1 VNQNGC
7 NMTHGFPESYL
18 LHFEVASGPI
28 SITYICKRKCDMT
41 DFTFRVI
48 TKKYKKVL
56 DDRRIDTT
64 ETCRFPMKMVAH
76 PNILKCYDAFEAEG
90 VFGTV
95 SEYCPGGT
103 MEDFV
108 LEPSNS
114 YTNASLHRFCA
125 RLGALFRQIM
135 GACQYL
141 HEQIECVHGN
151 IKLTNIFFKDTKR
164 THALL
169 GDLEAMKM
177 IKMIRD
183 ATKPPNGKYVGTCLY
198 VAPEVIAGGNV
209 SPKSDIYAVGACV
222 YIALDKS
229 GPFEGMSGRYV
240 DLVESAVEKDP
251 TVRLLNFNE
260 PTIPIPVQEFLDKSV
275 DGSPEKRMSAR
286 ELLTTTWLTGEL
298 DEGASQIVD
307 ADDATRLLV
316 TSDEGRDLDWELSK
330 VILVSLMR
338 RVRRVRLIGC
348 VVGLAPAEKRARL
361 CKGTLV
367 ELGMESVPVA
377 MGDERVV
384 GHELHISPH
393 ELEVPYLARE
403 ESLYKGNGVA
413 LCEEMLSRSPDKT
426 VTFMMQ
432 SGPTDIWKCLEA
444 LPNLFMRKVAR
455 VIVRSEVQA
464 ASGELCLSED
474 GAILPEVT
482 TASSTD
488 REHMQRLFRALQD
501 LGVPMTVVTR
511 FASYAAKLPFAVYD
525 TLGRTHHPVGQRLMK
540 AQERAIQF
548 LWDRCLMPPGD
559 PMRKGLPDRCDK
571 VWFSKL
577 FLGGGKGLTK
587 GKGDSIWDLCTEV
600 AAFSAVQMVAG
611 VPELK
616 KEFFVPKE
624 VTVIDKWGRGVVHE
638 ILGLTEAEHGV
649 AKPAELSAYLSRA
662 FLTGLTGTDRVQQN
676 LLIISD
682 DGKDLDDELAK
693 VLLRSMMHRDIASC
707 SAFIATLHPAPLR
720 ARLSKGTCKA
730 LGMDVPVGI
739 GSGMGTME
747 ANTYEFDVE
756 YLARNDEIETDGKKL
771 FVEQMRKADDGLFTL
786 VVLAGMRDAW
796 DLLRDNTE
804 LFRRKISRVVIMGG
818 IEVEGNS
825 IKRSEE
831 GYLVPDTAAN
841 NVFDK
846 ESASN
851 FYRELQRQVIPTT
864 VVSRWAAYAAKLPL
878 SIYDRMGE
886 TGHPV
891 GVRLQKAQKHSLEHL
906 WNRAC
911 LPAGDPGREGL
922 PARCDQAWFSNV
934 FLGGKGKDRKGTDSI
949 WDLAGTFQA
958 YDAIAL
964 LAALPSVRDRYLDPM
979 VYSVKGLP
987 QYGSTEHEVMGLN
1000 PSLTG
1005 VRDPDA
1011 LRNWLEE
1018 AVLDGITPQTVTN
1031 YKPTAG
1037 PGPSNFF
1044 KHVRGFAQQYASS
1057 APTADPMQLSIMKLL
1072 VGTL

>member
-1 VNQNGC
+1 
-7 NMTHGFPESYL
+7 
-18 LHFEVASGPI
+18 
-28 SITYICKRKCDMT
+28 
-41 DFTFRVI
+41 
-48 TKKYKKVL
+48 
-56 DDRRIDTT
+56 
-64 ETCRFPMKMVAH
+64 
-76 PNILKCYDAFEAEG
+76 
-90 VFGTV
+90 
-95 SEYCPGGT
+95 
-103 MEDFV
+103 
-108 LEPSNS
+108 
-114 YTNASLHRFCA
+114 
-125 RLGALFRQIM
+125 
-135 GACQYL
+135 
-141 HEQIECVHGN
+141 
-151 IKLTNIFFKDTKR
+151 
-164 THALL
+164 
-169 GDLEAMKM
+169 
-177 IKMIRD
+177 
-183 ATKPPNGKYVGTCLY
+183 
-198 VAPEVIAGGNV
+198 
-209 SPKSDIYAVGACV
+209 
-222 YIALDKS
+222 
-229 GPFEGMSGRYV
+229 
-240 DLVESAVEKDP
+240 
-251 TVRLLNFNE
+251 
-260 PTIPIPVQEFLDKSV
+260 
-275 DGSPEKRMSAR
+275 
-286 ELLTTTWLTGEL
+286 
-298 DEGASQIVD
+298 
-307 ADDATRLLV
+307 
-316 TSDEGRDLDWELSK
+316 
-330 VILVSLMR
+330 
-338 RVRRVRLIGC
+338 
-348 VVGLAPAEKRARL
+348 
-361 CKGTLV
+361 
-367 ELGMESVPVA
+367 
-377 MGDERVV
+377 
-384 GHELHISPH
+384 
-393 ELEVPYLARE
+393 
-403 ESLYKGNGVA
+403 
-413 LCEEMLSRSPDKT
+413 
-426 VTFMMQ
+426 
-432 SGPTDIWKCLEA
+432 
-444 LPNLFMRKVAR
+444 
-455 VIVRSEVQA
+455 
-464 ASGELCLSED
+464 
-474 GAILPEVT
+474 
-482 TASSTD
+482 
-488 REHMQRLFRALQD
+488 
-501 LGVPMTVVTR
+501 
-511 FASYAAKLPFAVYD
+511 
-525 TLGRTHHPVGQRLMK
+525 
-540 AQERAIQF
+540 
-548 LWDRCLMPPGD
+548 
-559 PMRKGLPDRCDK
+559 
-571 VWFSKL
+571 
-577 FLGGGKGLTK
+577 
-587 GKGDSIWDLCTEV
+587 
-600 AAFSAVQMVAG
+600 
-611 VPELK
+611 
-616 KEFFVPKE
+616 
-624 VTVIDKWGRGVVHE
+624 
-638 ILGLTEAEHGV
+638 
-649 AKPAELSAYLSRA
+649 
-662 FLTGLTGTDRVQQN
+662 
-676 LLIISD
+676 
-682 DGKDLDDELAK
+682 
-693 VLLRSMMHRDIASC
+693 
-707 SAFIATLHPAPLR
+707 
-720 ARLSKGTCKA
+720 
-730 LGMDVPVGI
+730 
-739 GSGMGTME
+739 ME